1 MRQPSP
7 QKSTILLIE
16 DTLSLQMVYRSVL
29 AAAGYQVAVAGTAA
43 LGLAQVAALKPAVVL
58 LDLVLPDRDG
68 LEVMHDLVTRH
79 PETTII
85 AITANGSVNRAVEA
99 MRAGAHDFL
108 VKPFDETRLLSA
120 VQNALADR
128 QPPAPRSSAPQPGRA
143 PGLAPGKSTG
153 QTPGQST
160 AQAPGQTLNAATD
173 HTAENAAVTDPSG
186 FIGSSQVMA
195 RIHDTIASV
204 ARSMA
209 TVFITGESGTGKE
222 LCALAVH
229 ARSARASGPFIA
241 LNCGAIPQDLLESE
255 VFGHMKGSFTGAISD
270 KPGAAAAADGGTLF
284 LDEVCEM
291 APALQTKLLRFLQT
305 STVQPVGSTR
315 PKKVNVRIVCATNR
329 DPAEAVRRGHF
340 REDLYY
346 RLYVVPIHMPPLR
359 DRGQDIIEIADAALV
374 RFAHE
379 EGRQFHGLDPTVRS
393 LLVSLPWPGNV
404 RQLLNVMRN
413 VVVLNPGG
421 WVTPDMLPPSLA
433 ERLPVAADSPR
444 SLHLAPDLYQPDL
457 HQNGLSVPNYPG
469 SNQSAATHSATDSLV
484 GLTLAD
490 AERQLI
496 EATVARHG
504 GSIPK
509 AARVLDVSPSTL
521 YRKIE
526 SWKAEAG

>member
-1 MRQPSP
+1 MKAASAARPP
-7 QKSTILLIE
+7 ILLIE

-29 AAAGYQVAVAGTAA
+29 SSAGFRVSVAGNAA
-43 LGLAQVAALKPAVVL
+43 EGLAQFRSLNPAVVL

-68 LEVMHDLVTRH
+68 LALMQDFLALQ
-79 PETTII
+79 PETSII

-108 VKPFDETRLLSA
+108 VKPFDDNRFLSA
-120 VQNALADR
+120 VQNALAER
-128 QPPAPRSSAPQPGRA
+128 AQRPKGPPPAAPQPER
-143 PGLAPGKSTG
+143 
-153 QTPGQST
+153 
-160 AQAPGQTLNAATD
+160 QTLSDT
-173 HTAENAAVTDPSG
+173 SG
-186 FIGSSQVMA
+186 FIGSSPAMA
-195 RIHDTIASV
+195 RIHSTIASV

-229 ARSARASGPFIA
+229 ANSARANGPFIA

-284 LDEVCEM
+284 LDEICEM

-305 STVQPVGSTR
+305 STVQPVGATR

-329 DPAEAVRRGHF
+329 DPLDAVRRGHF

-346 RLYVVPIHMPPLR
+346 RLFVVPIHMPPLR
-359 DRGQDIIEIADAALV
+359 DRNGDVIEIAEAALR
-374 RFAHE
+374 RFSEE
-379 EGRQFHGLDPTVRS
+379 EGRLFLGFDPTVKD
-393 LLVSLPWPGNV
+393 LLSRLPWPGNV
-404 RQLLNVMRN
+404 RQLLNVIRN

-421 WVTPDMLPPSLA
+421 WVTPGMLPPGLA
-433 ERLPVAADSPR
+433 EEEGSPAMTAPSPAPTADPLPLD
-444 SLHLAPDLYQPDL
+444 
-457 HQNGLSVPNYPG
+457 G
-469 SNQSAATHSATDSLV
+469 LV

-490 AERQLI
+490 AERRLI
-496 EATVARHG
+496 EATLAHHG
-504 GSIPK
+504 GSVPR

-521 YRKIE
+521 YRKME
-526 SWKAEAG
+526 SWRSIAD